1 MYFEI
6 NCTGLFLT
14 PQHVLLLFHLE
25 IKVTKSSSAAL
36 TDLSPVFLNLIKKIK
51 KNLSAR

>member
-36 TDLSPVFLNLIKKIK
+36 TDLSPVFFNLIKK
-51 KNLSAR
+51 